1 VEPGPELLDSGR
13 DRGRV
18 PLPRWSRW
26 LLVPLAVVL
35 VAVGLGRAGP
45 VEPVRAPD
53 PTALPTTPPTALPSA
68 APAPPIAV
76 TTLGH
81 SLLGVT
87 AGWELFGR
95 GAEEVVRIEL
105 ARGRITRTAVAPLL
119 SGAPV
124 SFVVGPDRAVVRSLD
139 QVPGYVVPDG
149 LPARPLPAGLDGGG
163 VAFPGPTP
171 GTVWVEGAATMVLR
185 GMADGRPRWYVP
197 VPESTPEISA
207 DGAGG
212 IVFRATGGVYAAT
225 PAGLR
230 RITTGALLAAGP
242 SRWLTLDCDATH
254 RCRPYAIDRATGA
267 RRAVPAVLSADVPR
281 GLVAPNGR
289 TAALF
294 RLRRDG
300 TPVPYLLDLST
311 GASLPV
317 GVSIDPPSEDNLV
330 WSPDSRWLFT
340 TADTGMVSA
349 IDPAT
354 GAATE
359 LGVALTTPGQLAV
372 RPG

>member
-1 VEPGPELLDSGR
+1 GGGGRGPGLLAGGGDG
-13 DRGRV
+13 GWG

-45 VEPVRAPD
+45 VVPGRAPD
-53 PTALPTTPPTALPSA
+53 PTAPPTPRPRAWPSS

-124 SFVVGPDRAVVRSLD
+124 SFVVGPDRAVVRSMD

-149 LPARPLPAGLDGGG
+149 RPARPLAAGLDGGG

-212 IVFRATGGVYAAT
+212 IVFRAPGGGYPAT

-230 RITTGALLAAGP
+230 RTTT
-242 SRWLTLDCDATH
+242 R
-254 RCRPYAIDRATGA
+254 
-267 RRAVPAVLSADVPR
+267 
-281 GLVAPNGR
+281 
-289 TAALF
+289 
-294 RLRRDG
+294 
-300 TPVPYLLDLST
+300 
-311 GASLPV
+311 
-317 GVSIDPPSEDNLV
+317 
-330 WSPDSRWLFT
+330 
-340 TADTGMVSA
+340 
-349 IDPAT
+349 
-354 GAATE
+354 
-359 LGVALTTPGQLAV
+359 
-372 RPG
+372 